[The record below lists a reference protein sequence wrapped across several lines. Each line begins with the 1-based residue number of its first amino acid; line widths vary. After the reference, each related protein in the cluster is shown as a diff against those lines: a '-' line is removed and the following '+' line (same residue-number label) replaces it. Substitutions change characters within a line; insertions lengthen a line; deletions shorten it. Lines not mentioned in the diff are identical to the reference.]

1 MAAPAT
7 EGQFGAEITMAS
19 WKKAMKEVGFTD
31 FIEVGLGGDLT
42 AKSEAEEW
50 KEAYQ
55 EGKKKVTSCC
65 PGFSQ
70 YGKETFPGT

>member
-1 MAAPAT
+1 
-7 EGQFGAEITMAS
+7 
-19 WKKAMKEVGFTD
+19 MKEVGFTD

-65 PGFSQ
+65 PDSSIW
-70 YGKETFPGT
+70 